1 MARRRRRVVVVDKPI
16 INNPYEEPNKHWV
29 FEEKQPRLVE
39 ERRPAGFFVA
49 QRTRDNSAPVATE
62 QLILYDEQSSLAP
75 VNEIRRR
82 VKQWR
87 GAGYPG
93 TTRITKELLQY
104 WNDPNR
110 ERKLFYCQR
119 EAAETVIW
127 LIEAPTSEK
136 QGIIVPV
143 DEPSDQRSL
152 ENGYSALKRYCP
164 KIATG
169 TGKTVVMAMLIA
181 WSVLNKLFNKQDR
194 RFSDAVLVICP
205 SLTVRRQDAERLTP
219 SNPKNFYEKFDLVP
233 SSLVA
238 YLSKGRYLVTNWH
251 LFLPEVD
258 PETRVVQRGDE
269 SDSAFCRRTLRELGE
284 KENILVLND
293 EAHHAHR
300 PAPIVEKYQQIKL
313 VGEEKERFQEEIEE
327 ATRWVSALDRIN
339 KIRGINFCVDFTA
352 TPFFIGGSGHLV
364 GEPFPWIISD
374 FNLVD
379 AIESGIC
386 KIPRVPVDDNS
397 GQPIARFFRLWQWI
411 MERLSSADRA
421 KKTRKPNPEA
431 VYRQAEGALTILAS
445 EWKKTLDNFEKYESR
460 VPPVM
465 IIVCSNTDLAEVFH
479 DRIAKG
485 QILDALKND
494 GKEFTIRI
502 DSKLLSEAERQLN
515 ASAHGANLGKAE
527 ELRQKVNTIGKIG
540 ELGEQVRC
548 VVSVSMLTEG
558 WDAQNVTQIL
568 GLRAFDSQLL
578 CEQVVGRGLRRT
590 NYDDLSEPEYVDVY
604 GVPFEVIPVQKA
616 SLTRPNPP
624 QRLPTLVRAL
634 PERKP
639 LEIRFPRVEGYIYDV
654 RRKVI
659 ADIDKLPVLYVSPAN
674 EPTEVVVKPASGI
687 TMEKPTRL
695 WPGEERLETRD
706 EFLKT
711 HRLQT
716 TIFEIASQVT
726 SKLAPETRP
735 FVFPQ
740 VLEITKQYVEK
751 KVKVRPGA
759 SIDEIVLGRYSDSI
773 ISRLCDAIQP
783 DVGSGE
789 APLLPRIEYHRN
801 FGSTSEVRFSTLK
814 EAFGTV
820 KSHVSHVVVDSGWE
834 HKVAY
839 ELDKNPDIIAYVKND
854 HLDFTIPYEWEHEV
868 HSYYPDFIVRLKL
881 KDGSEVNIILEV
893 KGYESEKDRA
903 KKPAAQRWVSAVNH
917 HGSYGRWVLKE
928 CRSPYQLPKM
938 IENTKHEA
946 EEIYCAVAR
955 A

>member
-1 MARRRRRVVVVDKPI
+1 MSVVDKPI
-16 INNPYEEPNKHWV
+16 INNPYEEPTKHWV
-29 FEEKQPRLVE
+29 FEEKQPRLAE
-39 ERRPAGFFVA
+39 QRRPAGFYVA
-49 QRTRDNSAPVATE
+49 QRTRDSSSPIAAE
-62 QLILYDEQSSLAP
+62 RLMLYDDQSGLVP

-82 VKQWR
+82 VTEWR
-87 GAGYPG
+87 KSGYPG
-93 TTRITKELLQY
+93 TTKVTRDLLRY
-104 WNDPNR
+104 WNNPNR
-110 ERKLFYCQR
+110 ERKLFFCQR
-119 EAAETVIW
+119 EAAEAVIW
-127 LIEAPTSEK
+127 LAEVPASEK

-143 DEPSDQRSL
+143 DEPNDQKSL
-152 ENGYSALKRYCP
+152 ENGYGALKRYCP
-164 KIATG
+164 KMATS
-169 TGKTVVMAMLIA
+169 TGKTVVMAMLAA
-181 WSVLNKLFNKQDR
+181 WSVLNKSFNKQDR

-205 SLTVRRQDAERLTP
+205 SLTVRRQNAERLTP
-219 SNPKNFYEKFDLVP
+219 SNPKNFYEQFDLVP
-233 SSLVA
+233 PSLMT
-238 YLSKGRYLVTNWH
+238 YLSKGRYLITNWH

-258 PETRVVQRGDE
+258 PRTGVVQRGDE
-269 SDSAFCRRTLRELGE
+269 SDPAFCRRTLRELGE
-284 KENILVLND
+284 KENVLVLND

-300 PAPIVEKYQQIKL
+300 PSPIVEKFQQVKL
-313 VGEEKERFQEEIEE
+313 VADEKERLQEEIEE
-327 ATRWVSALDRIN
+327 ATVWVSALDRIN
-339 KIRGINFCVDFTA
+339 KVRGINFCIDFTA
-352 TPFFIGGSGHLV
+352 TPFFISGSGHPE
-364 GEPFPWIISD
+364 GEPFPWIVSD
-374 FNLVD
+374 FNLID

-397 GQPIARFFRLWQWI
+397 GQPEARFFRLWQWI
-411 MERLSSADRA
+411 MQRLSPADRA
-421 KKTRKPNPEA
+421 KKTRKPNPDA
-431 VYRQAEGALTILAS
+431 VFRQAQGALTILAS
-445 EWKKTLDNFEKYESR
+445 EWKKTLDNFEKYESKI
-460 VPPVM
+460 PPVM

-485 QILDALKND
+485 NVLEALKNTD
-494 GKEFTIRI
+494 KEVTIRI
-502 DSKLLSEAERQLN
+502 DSKLLAEAESQLDV
-515 ASAHGANLGKAE
+515 AVHRAKLGKAE
-527 ELRQKVNTIGKIG
+527 QLREKVNTIGKIG
-540 ELGEQVRC
+540 EPGEQVRC

-558 WDAQNVTQIL
+558 WDAHNVTQIL

-634 PERKP
+634 PERKS
-639 LEIRFPRVEGYIYDV
+639 LEIHFPRVEGYIYDI

-659 ADIDKLPVLYVSPAN
+659 ADINKLPVMYVSPAN

-687 TMEKPTRL
+687 TTEKPTRL
-695 WPGEERLETRD
+695 WPGEEKLETRD

-751 KVKVRPGA
+751 RVKVKPGA

-783 DVGSGE
+783 DVESGE
-789 APLLPRIEYHRN
+789 APLLPRIERYRQ
-801 FGSTSEVRFSTLK
+801 FGSTSEVRFSSLK

-834 HKVAY
+834 HKIAY
-839 ELDKNPDIIAYVKND
+839 ELDKSPDVVAYAKND

-868 HSYYPDFIVRLKL
+868 HSYYPDFIIRLKL
-881 KDGSEVNIILEV
+881 RDDSEINVVLEV

-903 KKPAAQRWVSAVNH
+903 KKPAAQRWISAVNH
-917 HGSYGRWVLKE
+917 HGAYGRWILKE
-928 CRSPYQLPKM
+928 CRSPYQLPK
-938 IENTKHEA
+938 ILANTKNEA
-946 EEIYCAVAR
+946 EELYCKAA
-955 A
+955 ANA